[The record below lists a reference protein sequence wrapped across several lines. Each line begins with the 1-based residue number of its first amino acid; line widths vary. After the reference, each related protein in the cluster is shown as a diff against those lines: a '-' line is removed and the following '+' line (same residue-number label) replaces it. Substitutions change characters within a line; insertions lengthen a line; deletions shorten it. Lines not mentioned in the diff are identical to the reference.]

1 MRSEFF
7 FFTYFVLLLGV
18 SSILPPSRTIC
29 NSLLDLYAT
38 GSGLDSSVFNK
49 WLDFGGIVAW
59 FRQLVS
65 SSCTTHPPAIKRPW
79 LQRCRIE
86 RVSTNTIT
94 HNIYSVHF
102 ILNETSNRL
111 DITVPFNPTL
121 GDRIA
126 IFYSMVPWV
135 LSLVWLTMTFVFRT
149 TQLLLGV
156 FWALIVVLLV
166 ISNISARSLFC
177 SFARALLLSLCNLCL
192 SIPPS
197 YTDT

>member
-1 MRSEFF
+1 MFF
-7 FFTYFVLLLGV
+7 SFYASP
-18 SSILPPSRTIC
+18 SSC
-29 NSLLDLYAT
+29 LDGA
-38 GSGLDSSVFNK
+38 VFNK
-49 WLDFGGIVAW
+49 WLDFGGIVPW

-65 SSCTTHPPAIKRPW
+65 SPCATNPPAIKRPW